1 MTYEDYEREV
11 ARRFRNV
18 RRAARRRVMDRV
30 KEIVGGVLFMALI
43 VALMYLIAKY
53 TPSQY
58 SAERDRLV
66 AEAESQAAEGEVVE

>member
-1 MTYEDYEREV
+1 MTYEEYEKEV

-18 RRAARRRVMDRV
+18 RRAARRRAMDRV
-30 KEIVGGVLFMALI
+30 KEIVGGLLFAGII

-58 SAERDRLV
+58 TAERDRLV
-66 AEAESQAAEGEVVE
+66 AEAEAKEEA